1 MFERVDQA
9 HIKRAFQTGIEER
22 IPSGALGH
30 ELRAHVLYFCMC
42 PQFGGRFGKLRRSDF
57 FFRLRRSSF
66 SDIMPRP
73 TLLYI
78 SPAHICTLRED
89 DVNEMRIAPKK
100 YTKHPFELI
109 TIDPAT
115 GSQNDVTS
123 D

>member
-1 MFERVDQA
+1 MKFDGVDQA
-9 HIKRAFQTGIEER
+9 HSKRTFQAGIEER
-22 IPSGALGH
+22 IPAGALGH

-42 PQFGGRFGKLRRSDF
+42 PQFGGRFGKRRRSDF
-57 FFRLRRSSF
+57 FFRLLRSSF
-66 SDIMPRP
+66 SAILPCP
-73 TLLYI
+73 TLVYI
-78 SPAHICTLRED
+78 SSAHSHTVRDE

-100 YTKHPFELI
+100 LSKLI